1 MKWLLNKLRGWL
13 AGKPASLTCSEAVWL
28 AGAQELARRTRG
40 RTRESGA
47 FLLGREGKAK
57 RIEKF
62 VFYDDLDPQAL
73 STGIVHFDGSK
84 FPLLWSICRDEGL
97 YVVADVHVHP
107 GDYGQSYS
115 DRTEPAIPRAGHI
128 AMILPDFAQR
138 EVRPGGIGIYEYL
151 GNHQWTNRTKEGR
164 AFFRLE

>member
-1 MKWLLNKLRGWL
+1 MKWLLNKLLGWL
-13 AGKPASLTCSEAVWL
+13 ATKRPSLSCSEVVWL
-28 AGAQELARRTRG
+28 AGTKELALRTRN

-47 FLLGREGKAK
+47 FLLGTEGTTK

-62 VFYDDLDPQAL
+62 VFYDDLDPHAL
-73 STGIVHFDGSK
+73 SSGIVHFDGSK
-84 FPLLWSICRDEGL
+84 FPLLWRICREEGL
-97 YVVADVHVHP
+97 TVVADVHVHP
-107 GDYGQSYS
+107 AGYGQSYS

-138 EVRPGGIGIYEYL
+138 EIRPGGIGIYEYV
-151 GNHQWTNRTKEGR
+151 GNHQWTNRTREGR